1 MKKTTQLLAAAQVL
15 TSSYAYLPL
24 DVSSL
29 GSLGVNMRNQVTFHF
44 VRASGS
50 TITFAP
56 EEYFSYKNSAG
67 TEQIGWLPLMEDDGA
82 GNLSSQEL
90 TCTEDGLSFSFSTTA
105 DNVRV
110 GVKGTG
116 TFAVYVTV
124 AKVS

>member
-1 MKKTTQLLAAAQVL
+1 MRKTTQLLAAAQVL
-15 TSSYAYLPL
+15 TASYVYLPL
-24 DVSSL
+24 DVSKL

-50 TITFAP
+50 TITIAP
-56 EEYFSYKNSAG
+56 EELFNYQTTPG
-67 TEQIGWLPLMEDDGA
+67 TELIGWLPLMKDDGA

-90 TCTEDGLSFSFSTTA
+90 TCTEDGFSFSFSTTA

-116 TFAVYVTV
+116 TFAIYVTV